1 MRATI
6 DSPFRVII
14 IHGQRQVR
22 VTYVKDLDR
31 IVRDEFRKRFP
42 DAKLV
47 SLELEEDSDYEGD
60 PIIRVRITFEAESDR
75 LDPNKTSGF
84 LRHLL
89 PALLKGGEAAFPIV
103 SYIAKNDPGVITAE
117 AS

>member
-1 MRATI
+1 MN
-6 DSPFRVII
+6 
-14 IHGQRQVR
+14 
-22 VTYVKDLDR
+22 DLDR

-60 PIIRVRITFEAESDR
+60 PILQVRITFEAEADR
-75 LDPNKTSGF
+75 LDPKETSGF
-84 LRHLL
+84 IRHLL
-89 PALLKGGEAAFPIV
+89 PALLKQGETAFPIV
-103 SYIAKNDPGVITAE
+103 SYISKNDPGVITAE